1 MAIVKNEQ
9 SNVSQM
15 NNSADFAHKRD
26 LLYED
31 SIKDYEKSMK
41 DVNAGFSRD
50 IMNKGTLEEKQDFMM
65 STLNASITGKQLA
78 QRTGKPYKVPDITC
92 DDKGDI
98 TISVQEYN
106 PKQQSMTFE
115 RSSKTLNNQSKTLNS
130 PNGKAVNAVSHQMT
144 DKQSDVSKS
153 EDVNPIKQ
161 LGNRVKNMGIG
172 AVVGSTVGTL
182 GMPGIGTAVGAAGGA
197 VVGSVVN
204 KVKNGFSQDKSSKS
218 LDVPKAKNGCS
229 PDKFSKFG
237 IPTSATSNPN
247 MQTPNMP
254 NSSATLGMATGTVAG
269 AVVGRFAPS
278 KSSEK
283 STMTHDDRVAAA
295 ENLEASVVSGAN
307 IGASKDMDFENV

>member
-218 LDVPKAKNGCS
+218 LDVP
-229 PDKFSKFG
+229 
-237 IPTSATSNPN
+237 TSATSNPN

-254 NSSATLGMATGTVAG
+254 NFGATLGMATGTVAG
-269 AVVGRFAPS
+269 SVVGRFAPS